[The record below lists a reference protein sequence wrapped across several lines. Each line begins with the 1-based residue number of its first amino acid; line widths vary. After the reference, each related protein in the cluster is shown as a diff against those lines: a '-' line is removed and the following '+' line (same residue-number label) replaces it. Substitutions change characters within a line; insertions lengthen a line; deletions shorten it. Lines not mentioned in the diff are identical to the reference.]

1 MLRFLPVPEKFIV
14 LPEPRPPLNQAL
26 EEQVEGIWQ
35 TERDLRGSTLF
46 DGPIFSVEKVSPET
60 ISGRFVGYR
69 FFIAQE
75 RQPELFRVLR
85 VQPLA
90 VTGVL
95 QNADGIFFGYRGSAV
110 AVQPDCWEL
119 LPSGGIDHSTVMQ
132 DGRLCPAEQVLVE
145 LREEVGIA
153 DAAVAQPSLICFTED
168 PLHHIFELIW
178 ELKTPL
184 DEKTVLS
191 AHSALRHPEHS
202 KIRHV
207 RWADLEHFLG
217 HGPDAILPASREL
230 LGHLLGF

>member
-1 MLRFLPVPEKFIV
+1 
-14 LPEPRPPLNQAL
+14 
-26 EEQVEGIWQ
+26 
-35 TERDLRGSTLF
+35 DLRGSTLF
-46 DGPIFSVEKVSPET
+46 DGPIFSVENVSPET

-119 LPSGGIDHSTVMQ
+119 RPSGGIDHSTVMQ
-132 DGRLCPAEQVLVE
+132 DGRLCPAEQVLTE

-168 PLHHIFELIW
+168 TMHHIFELIW
-178 ELKTPL
+178 ELKTPF
-184 DEKTVLS
+184 DEKTVL
-191 AHSALRHPEHS
+191 
-202 KIRHV
+202 
-207 RWADLEHFLG
+207 
-217 HGPDAILPASREL
+217 
-230 LGHLLGF
+230 